1 MATIKISN
9 PSEAEAL
16 MDDAAYTKH
25 VEASAH

>member
-1 MATIKISN
+1 MAKIKISN
-9 PSEAEAL
+9 ASEADAL